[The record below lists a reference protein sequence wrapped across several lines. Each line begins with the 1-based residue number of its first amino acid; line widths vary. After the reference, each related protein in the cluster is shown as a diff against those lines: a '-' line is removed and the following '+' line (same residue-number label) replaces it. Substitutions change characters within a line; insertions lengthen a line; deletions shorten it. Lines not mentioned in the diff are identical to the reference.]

1 MRQRRSIALAVPLAL
16 LIACGGSSGSRSS
29 QTGTV
34 NLLLSDSG
42 TEDWS
47 VIGVKVLSVALV
59 PQGGGADVTVFT
71 ASSPAPTMNLVQLD
85 QLAELLGDVAVP
97 PGTYTAAVVTVAA
110 NPGDVQLTAS
120 ADPEAGFPV
129 PPGTSVPAD
138 QIQVQ
143 GAVGSAGSRTVPI
156 TVKLETPLVVTTGA
170 SAPLDLEVDL
180 AHPAFLV
187 EHVTAAGAIWAVN
200 LDGPLHHHP
209 LRHLGRLILRQLYGT
224 VTSVAADSSALTFTK
239 DYPAR
244 PVTHPET
251 AVATSRSLTVQAD
264 ATNGTLYYDV
274 DAKTQAVIKDF
285 SSLAA
290 SIAGK
295 YVRVAARFQDDGTLV
310 AVRLRAS
317 SSFDHVW
324 LSPEGH
330 VLHVDA
336 AGAVLTVENDE
347 GRAIPL
353 TVDAGTKFFFRT
365 PERALDDTT
374 PIGTGPAFL
383 SNLERGFKVHASV
396 VDPLASTLVA
406 RTVDI
411 EIARFDGVISAPTTT
426 GFTCTRRFATVTD
439 DYLVTL
445 PYISAT
451 TPNGYDAS
459 GNAILGFKWWN
470 LTFPTLADTGAGAIS
485 DFVTATG
492 GTVSFGGTVRPLRVW
507 GESQAL
513 WNDPASPNGWA
524 ATYAILVP
532 QPAPLGMVATPWAA
546 SSTGGNFGLIVS
558 GGTSTVTV
566 DVSSVAG
573 SATRVYQVD
582 RSATGIV
589 TISVEDLTTAGGL
602 AVVAGHLVD
611 GAPVKVYGV
620 PRADGSIEAYVLLYF
635 TGTTPTT

>member
-1 MRQRRSIALAVPLAL
+1 MRQRRSFALAVPLAL

-47 VIGVKVLSVALV
+47 FIGVKVLSVALV
-59 PQGGGADVTVFT
+59 PQGGGADVTVYT
-71 ASSPAPTMNLVQLD
+71 ATAPAPIVNLVQLD
-85 QLAELLGDVAVP
+85 QVAELVGDVEAP
-97 PGTYTAAVVTVAA
+97 PGTYTGAVVTVAA

-120 ADPEAGFPV
+120 TDPETGFPV
-129 PPGTSVPAD
+129 LPGASVPAD
-138 QIQVQ
+138 QIQIQ
-143 GAVGSAGSRTVPI
+143 GAVGSAGSRTVPV
-156 TVKLETPLVVTTGA
+156 TVKLEAPLVVTAGA

-200 LDGPLHHHP
+200 FDGPLHHHP
-209 LRHLGRLILRQLYGT
+209 LRHLSRLVLRQLYGT
-224 VTSVAADSSALTFTK
+224 VTSVATNGSALTFTK
-239 DYPAR
+239 DEPAR
-244 PVTHPET
+244 PVTSPET

-264 ATNGTLYYDV
+264 ATNGTIYYDV
-274 DAKTQAVIKDF
+274 DAKTQAVVKDF
-285 SSLAA
+285 SGLAA

-295 YVRVAARFQDDGTLV
+295 YVRVAVRFQDDGTLV
-310 AVRLRAS
+310 AVRLWAS

-336 AGAVLTVENDE
+336 AGGVLTVENEE
-347 GRAIPL
+347 GKAIPL
-353 TVDAGTKFFFRT
+353 TVDASTRFFFRT
-365 PERALDDTT
+365 PERALADTT

-396 VDPLASTLVA
+396 VDPLASPLVA

-411 EIARFDGVISAPTTT
+411 EIARFGGIVSAPTAT
-426 GFTCTRRFATVTD
+426 GFTTTRRFATVTD
-439 DYLVTL
+439 DYVVTL

-459 GNAILGFKWWN
+459 GNVIEGFKWWN
-470 LTFPTLADTGAGAIS
+470 LTFPTLADTGSGAVS
-485 DFVTATG
+485 DFVSATG

-507 GESQAL
+507 GESQAI
-513 WNDPASPNGWA
+513 WNDSANPGGWA
-524 ATYAILVP
+524 AAYAILVP
-532 QPAPLGMVATPWAA
+532 QPVPLGMVATPWAA
-546 SSTGGNFGLIVS
+546 SSTGGSFGLVVA

-566 DVSSVAG
+566 DLSSVAG

-582 RSATGIV
+582 RSGTGIV
-589 TISVEDLTTAGGL
+589 TISVEDLTTASGL
-602 AVVAGHLVD
+602 AAVASHLVD

-620 PRADGSIEAYVLLYF
+620 PRPDGSIEAYVLFYF
-635 TGTTPTT
+635 TGTMPTT